1 MDPYDWRRPG
11 AQHLCFGL
19 CEARVEPA
27 AGAKRFASNLLSPG
41 SRAARTWSCYRSL
54 LTAAPRPASRAPAGP
69 RAAAAVVSWISK
81 LEWDLHLII
90 ATSSTSAV
98 IKQQSGRHT
107 TQHPGHGLLI
117 TLACTLQ
124 LCKIKSL
131 LKFQMNW
138 LQQCNS
144 NTIGWEWILWHS
156 SPESPLLTTYSFPI
170 SQICK
175 IHCHQK
181 RQHLAVSVRPA
192 SDVVTP
198 RTCEWVDL
206 VWGFWYLVI
215 NCKEISIDQYNE

>member
-69 RAAAAVVSWISK
+69 RAAAVSWISK

-90 ATSSTSAV
+90 ATSSSYQAAERPSYNTTPWPRLVDNACLHPAV
-98 IKQQSGRHT
+98 VQN
-107 TQHPGHGLLI
+107 
-117 TLACTLQ
+117 
-124 LCKIKSL
+124 KSL

-144 NTIGWEWILWHS
+144 NTNTIGWEWILWHS

-181 RQHLAVSVRPA
+181 RQHLVSVRPA

-198 RTCEWVDL
+198 RTCEWVDT
-206 VWGFWYLVI
+206 
-215 NCKEISIDQYNE
+215 